1 VKESGGVILRIYSEQ
16 EIMEMKPQELTS
28 LLYQA
33 FLEKLRGAI
42 KALDKGDPVGSNYLL
57 QGCNDILERLGGGI
71 NYKAGIIADQLEALY
86 DFCSQKLIEANINK
100 DKEMLEQVL
109 KIMENIS
116 QGWFTAME
124 ASNLETGISKRL
136 EYYEDHL
143 YYELANVDIME

>member
-1 VKESGGVILRIYSEQ
+1 LRIYSEQ
-16 EIMEMKPQELTS
+16 EIMEMKPQELTA

-42 KALDKGDPVGSNYLL
+42 KALEEGDHIGSNYLL

-100 DKEMLEQVL
+100 DKELLEQVL

-116 QGWFTAME
+116 EAWNTAME
-124 ASNLETGISKRL
+124 ASNLETGINKRL
-136 EYYEDHL
+136 DYYENHL
-143 YYELANVDIME
+143 YYEQANVDIVE

>member
-1 VKESGGVILRIYSEQ
+1 MKIYDEQ

-28 LLYQA
+28 LLYEA

-42 KALDKGDPVGSNYLL
+42 KALEEGNLIGVNYLL

-86 DFCSQKLIEANINK
+86 DFCSRKLMEANIKK
-100 DKEMLEQVL
+100 DKSIMLQVL

-116 QGWFTAME
+116 EGWSIAME
-124 ASNLETGISKRL
+124 KADLEAGVNNKLGS
-136 EYYEDHL
+136 YDSFL
-143 YYELANVDIME
+143 YYEPANIDITE

>member
-1 VKESGGVILRIYSEQ
+1 MRIYSEQ
-16 EIMEMKPQELTS
+16 ELAEMKPQELTS

-42 KALDKGDPVGSNYLL
+42 KALEEKDLIGSNYLI
-57 QGCNDILERLGGGI
+57 QGCNDILERLGAGI

-86 DFCSQKLIEANINK
+86 DFCAHRLIEANIKK
-100 DKEMLEQVL
+100 DKEMLQQVL

-124 ASNLETGISKRL
+124 VSDLETSINKKL
-136 EYYEDHL
+136 ENYESHL
-143 YYELANVDIME
+143 YYEEANLDIVE

>member
-1 VKESGGVILRIYSEQ
+1 MLRIYEEQ
-16 EIMEMKPQELTS
+16 ELMDLKPQELTS

-33 FLEKLRGAI
+33 FLEKLRGSI
-42 KALDKGDPVGSNYLL
+42 KAMEQGDPLGSNYLL

-86 DFCSQKLIEANINK
+86 DFCSEKLLEANIKK
-100 DKEMLEQVL
+100 DKVMMSQVL

-124 ASNLETGISKRL
+124 LSNLESGINNRFES
-136 EYYEDHL
+136 YENHL
-143 YYELANVDIME
+143 YYQPANVDIIE

>member
-1 VKESGGVILRIYSEQ
+1 MRIYSEQ

-33 FLEKLRGAI
+33 FLEKLRGSI
-42 KALDKGDPVGSNYLL
+42 KALEKGDPMGSNYLL

-86 DFCSQKLIEANINK
+86 DFCSHKLIEANIKK
-100 DKEMLEQVL
+100 DKEMLRQVL

-116 QGWFTAME
+116 QGWLTAME
-124 ASNLETGISKRL
+124 ISNLETGTNKKL
-136 EYYEDHL
+136 DYYDSHL
-143 YYELANVDIME
+143 YYEPANVDIVE